1 MPVSNEIPLDEFP
14 RLLSEKKELVRAF
27 DSILIQLGG
36 DIDTP
41 SPEFKF
47 HPTRRWRFDR
57 AWEYHRV
64 AVEIE
69 GGVYGKK
76 IRCQACGTLVR
87 GVKKDG
93 SFGRAITIAGGHR
106 GFERFMSD
114 KEKYN
119 EAATLGWSILRF
131 VREDILGQPFETVE
145 KVRQALCLRQWQ
157 VPMIEEL
164 SEQETSVLYLI
175 AAGLQTPEIAER
187 FNKAENTIRSR
198 GQSINEKLCV
208 QTRAAAVGRALAW
221 GLISFEK
228 IPWPDEADFG
238 IVEEEEKDEPT
249 KESAE

>member
-1 MPVSNEIPLDEFP
+1 MTVSNEIPLDEFP

-27 DSILIQLGG
+27 DGILIQLGG
-36 DIDTP
+36 DIVTP
-41 SPEFKF
+41 TPEFKF

-87 GVKKDG
+87 GTKKDG

-119 EAATLGWSILRF
+119 EAAMLGWAILRF

-145 KVRQALCLRQWQ
+145 KVRQALSLRQWQ
-157 VPMIEEL
+157 VPMIEDL

-175 AAGLQTPEIAER
+175 AAGLQTPEISER
-187 FNKAENTIRSR
+187 FGKAENTIRSH
-198 GQSINEKLCV
+198 GQNINQKLCV
-208 QTRAAAVGRALAW
+208 QTKAAAVSRALAW
-221 GLISFEK
+221 GLIKFEN

-238 IVEEEEKDEPT
+238 IVEEEDVDVATLENTD
-249 KESAE
+249 